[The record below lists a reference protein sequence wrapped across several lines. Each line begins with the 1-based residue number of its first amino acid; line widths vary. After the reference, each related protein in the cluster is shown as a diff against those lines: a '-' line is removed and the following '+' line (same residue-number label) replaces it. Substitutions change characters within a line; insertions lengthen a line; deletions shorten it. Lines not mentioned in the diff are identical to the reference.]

1 MIVVH
6 KIATDRM
13 ERSFQSARST
23 AKMERS
29 FQSGRSAWPVATKMS
44 VLGHSNIS
52 HSPGL
57 RSAHF

>member
-1 MIVVH
+1 MIVVR

-29 FQSGRSAWPVATKMS
+29 FQSARSARPVTTNIS

-52 HSPGL
+52 RSPGL
-57 RSAHF
+57 RSARF